1 MCATFT
7 AYLHNKHNRM
17 PYLFAYINT
26 VGSEWVEQA
35 LESKWTECDEQRSGE
50 KRLCWVCFCTKT
62 KCTVHW
68 IVRFVIMWTADMLV
82 FVFMCVSVWMAKF
95 RWSAVEFCQMAN
107 ATMLIRIKWNAT
119 FMLSQYISCQISSVN
134 NGTNRKNS
142 KHKNHHRTFRLCIIL
157 AFLLFVSFV
166 WINKSHCYVTI
177 NCFWPFAFIPF
188 EWNENSTCW
197 PLTLA

>member
-7 AYLHNKHNRM
+7 AYLHNKHNRI

-82 FVFMCVSVWMAKF
+82 FVFMCVSVYGWQNFGGLLLSFAK
-95 RWSAVEFCQMAN
+95 WSMLPCSFALNGMQHSCSLSILVAKSQAS
-107 ATMLIRIKWNAT
+107 TMERIERIQNIKIIT
-119 FMLSQYISCQISSVN
+119 ERSV
-134 NGTNRKNS
+134 
-142 KHKNHHRTFRLCIIL
+142 CV
-157 AFLLFVSFV
+157 LF
-166 WINKSHCYVTI
+166 
-177 NCFWPFAFIPF
+177 
-188 EWNENSTCW
+188 
-197 PLTLA
+197 